1 MILSENRFPLFGIMI
16 QHCKAESGR
25 QRNDVEALPGEASLE
40 RTAVTKV
47 QFPAHR
53 FG

>member
-1 MILSENRFPLFGIMI
+1 MI

-40 RTAVTKV
+40 RTAVTKMP
-47 QFPAHR
+47 FPAHR

>member
-1 MILSENRFPLFGIMI
+1 MI

-25 QRNDVEALPGEASLE
+25 QRNDVEAGEASFE
-40 RTAVTKV
+40 RTAVTKMQV
-47 QFPAHR
+47 PAHR